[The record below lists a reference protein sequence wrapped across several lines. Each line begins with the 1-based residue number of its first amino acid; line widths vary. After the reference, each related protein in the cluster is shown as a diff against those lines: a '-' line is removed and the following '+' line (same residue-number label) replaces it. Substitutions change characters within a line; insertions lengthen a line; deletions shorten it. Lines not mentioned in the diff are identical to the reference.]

1 MQRLILLVGLALV
14 VCGCGLLPPQPP
26 AEAVPVPAV
35 PEPPAQD
42 VPALQQ
48 PPPVLINGVAGR
60 PVSWCWI
67 GGCAD
72 GFVHSPLVLPEVS
85 PPFEV
90 ELPEGAR
97 IEGVA
102 GVGPA
107 AAGGVRVEVEHDGT
121 EIGEVPDGAVMLNVF
136 VRFDLRGDG
145 SYYWALAD
153 AGG

>member
-1 MQRLILLVGLALV
+1 MRRATLLVAMAMV
-14 VCGCGLLPPQPP
+14 VSGCGWWEPAPRPRP
-26 AEAVPVPAV
+26 AEA
-35 PEPPAQD
+35 EPG
-42 VPALQQ
+42 PALQQ
-48 PPPVLINGVAGR
+48 PPPLLINGVAGR

-72 GFVHSPLVLPEVS
+72 GFVNSPLILPRVS

-90 ELPEGAR
+90 ELPQGAR

-107 AAGGVRVEVEHDGT
+107 AAGGRSVEVEHEGT
-121 EIGEVPDGAVMLNVF
+121 EIGDIPEGAVMLNVF
-136 VRFDLRGDG
+136 VRFDAGGDA

-153 AGG
+153 PDN